1 MSVNLHS
8 FSLLVNRGNAY
19 YTHNNDR
26 STSGLF
32 CQLRAH
38 AAGGERLVVDIIV
51 VGETGGS
58 GNAVGVIVRGGRE
71 GRGGVGLSL
80 TKLLAEGEGEGGR
93 GGMKCK

>member
-1 MSVNLHS
+1 MLITHTTTIDRQAAYLANCALTPQVVNI
-8 FSLLVNRGNAY
+8 LLSN
-19 YTHNNDR
+19 
-26 STSGLF
+26 
-32 CQLRAH
+32 
-38 AAGGERLVVDIIV
+38 IIV

-58 GNAVGVIVRGGRE
+58 GNAVDVIVRGGRE